1 MALRDYRPG
10 DPLRRIHWKSWA
22 KIGKPVVKEYQ
33 EEFFVRHALVLDT
46 FHETSDVLHFEE
58 AVSLAASFVSA
69 QQDETLLDLM
79 FVGPEAYC
87 FTCGRGLTH
96 TDKMLEILSGVSTC
110 IDRPFDSLFPLILQR
125 ASHLSACICVF
136 LNWDQDRQR
145 LVGMLRQ
152 LNVPVEVFVIAP
164 DGPAGTDP
172 FGPMQDH
179 PHRFHILSS
188 GSIQKDLDGI

>member
-1 MALRDYRPG
+1 
-10 DPLRRIHWKSWA
+10 
-22 KIGKPVVKEYQ
+22 
-33 EEFFVRHALVLDT
+33 
-46 FHETSDVLHFEE
+46 
-58 AVSLAASFVSA
+58 LAASFVSA

-164 DGPAGTDP
+164 DGRAGLDP
-172 FGPMQDH
+172 LGPMQDH

-188 GSIQKDLDGI
+188 GNIQKDLDGI